1 MARFPVVV
9 LGGTFDRLHAGHEAL
24 LNTAFRMGRKVGIGL
39 TTTAFLRGRSKPQA
53 ELIASYPARRRALAA
68 WLRRHHS
75 DRVWWIA
82 PLDDGFGRSVEPGV
96 SALAVSSDT
105 LEGARAVNRERR
117 RRGLPP
123 VVVVAVPLV
132 LADDLQPVSSRRV
145 RARIIDRRGRRLSRI
160 PIRVRAPREARP
172 AVRAALEDVYPSP
185 QIRWSAP
192 GEPLSVS
199 QRERER
205 RRPSEIDLEVRLR
218 SSRNGTWSIAIA
230 ASRIRL
236 PAIRVRV
243 RSAEELETAVQERL
257 HPHPVHTRASQRRI
271 RRFRPNKH

>member
-9 LGGTFDRLHAGHEAL
+9 LGGTFDRLHVGHEAL
-24 LNTAFRMGRKVGIGL
+24 LNTAFHVGRRVGIGL
-39 TTTAFLRGRSKPQA
+39 TTTAFLRGRSKPRA
-53 ELIASYPARRRALAA
+53 ELIASYPARRRALTA

-75 DRVWWIA
+75 DRAWWIA

-96 SALAVSSDT
+96 SALVVSSDT

-123 VVVVAVPLV
+123 VAVVAVPLV

-145 RARIIDRRGRRLSRI
+145 RARIINRRGRRRSRI
-160 PIRVRAPREARP
+160 AIWVRAPREARP
-172 AVRAALEDVYPSP
+172 AIRAALEDVYPSP
-185 QIRWSAP
+185 RIRWSAP
-192 GEPLSVS
+192 GERPSRS
-199 QRERER
+199 QRER
-205 RRPSEIDLEVRLR
+205 RRPSEIDLEVRSR
-218 SSRNGTWSIAIA
+218 SRPNGTWSIAIA

-243 RSAEELETAVQERL
+243 RSARELEAAVQERL
-257 HPHPVHTRASQRRI
+257 RPRPAEPRASRRRI
-271 RRFRPNKH
+271 RRSRPNKH